1 MTTAARLLKVHHND
15 VAVFSEQNQIVLN
28 WDSCPPADHEGVANQ
43 TIKVQPNTAAD
54 YVVVSENF
62 LVENGN
68 YSGANTR
75 VSPNFYQC
83 ILNLEV
89 KLKIILRVDPC
100 LLALIKVYF
109 ERNATHSLLC
119 EGHNETKQSMTWFI
133 IVCKA

>member
-1 MTTAARLLKVHHND
+1 MQLFF
-15 VAVFSEQNQIVLN
+15 FSEQNQIVLN

-89 KLKIILRVDPC
+89 KLKIIPRVGHC

-109 ERNATHSLLC
+109 EPNAAHSLLC
-119 EGHNETKQSMTWFI
+119 EGHNETKQSMPRFI